1 MLSKYPQH
9 YNIPAFFFNSQ
20 QVGTAEYKKNC
31 VMSPLL
37 VYTCLDFLLFRVV
50 RPYIENQWNIL
61 FFLMAYMKLRGVLSP
76 KNLIVCENLDY
87 SPHSDY
93 FCTVCSCTQISQ
105 KCETAMIMC
114 ISDL

>member
-50 RPYIENQWNIL
+50 RPYIENQWNI
-61 FFLMAYMKLRGVLSP
+61 FFFNGLYEAERCFIPKKL
-76 KNLIVCENLDY
+76 Y
-87 SPHSDY
+87 S
-93 FCTVCSCTQISQ
+93 
-105 KCETAMIMC
+105 M
-114 ISDL
+114 